1 MVDQMSMPMTVNEV
15 SVTGAKNIRRGFL
28 DPILNPLL
36 SDSQDPPYTVGE
48 VLSRLQIA
56 TGKLS
61 GLRKNNERSI
71 ILKQLL
77 IETTRNLER
86 TSTGL
91 PVPIESS
98 RCFDKSY

>member
-1 MVDQMSMPMTVNEV
+1 MPMTVNEV

-48 VLSRLQIA
+48 VLSRLQVA

-61 GLRKNNERSI
+61 GLRKNDERRI
-71 ILKQLL
+71 TLEQLL
-77 IETTRNLER
+77 IETTRNPER
-86 TSTGL
+86 APTGL
-91 PVPIESS
+91 PVPIEPG
-98 RCFDKSY
+98 RCFNKSY